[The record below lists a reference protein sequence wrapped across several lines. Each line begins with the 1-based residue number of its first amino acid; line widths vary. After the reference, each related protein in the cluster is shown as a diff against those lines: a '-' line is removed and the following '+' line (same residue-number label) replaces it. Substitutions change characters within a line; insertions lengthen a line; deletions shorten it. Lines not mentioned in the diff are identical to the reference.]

1 MTDLFERPAVQGEQ
15 QPARS
20 SRAEQRARRAAKK
33 RRQRRRRRALVVL
46 LVSLLVVGG
55 AGYLLLNNASDLFG
69 FANPLE
75 AKDFDGPGTEPVDV
89 VIEPGSTGRDMGAVL
104 TEAGVVASSAAFANA
119 FEENPNAGKIQ
130 PGTHTLLLGMSA
142 KDAVARLVANDSRVE
157 TKITIPEGSTVS
169 QILEKASSVTD
180 IPVADFQ
187 AAMADTAATGLPAEA
202 NGNYE
207 GWLFPTTYVLEPQDK
222 NALAIIQGMVSQ
234 TVMKL
239 DELGVAPENREAV
252 LIKASLIEREAG
264 RDEDRPKMS
273 RAIENRLATGMPLQI
288 DAAVA
293 YGTGNPPG
301 YQVKPE
307 DTRDATNPYNTYAH
321 NGLPPG
327 PIASPGAASMQ
338 AVLNPEPGEWLF
350 WTTVNYDTKETR
362 FAVTL
367 AEHNRNV
374 DALKQWLA
382 ENEG

>member
-20 SRAEQRARRAAKK
+20 SRSEQRARRAAKK

-157 TKITIPEGSTVS
+157 TKITIPEGYTVK
-169 QILEKASSVTD
+169 QILERSSSVTG
-180 IPVADFQ
+180 IPVAEFE

-207 GWLFPTTYVLEPQDK
+207 GWLYPTTYVLEPGEVT
-222 NALAIIQGMVSQ
+222 ATGIVQGMVSQ
-234 TVMKL
+234 TTSEL
-239 DELGVAPENREAV
+239 ADLGVAPERFQEVLTMASIVEWEGKNAEQRQKVARVIYNRIEDGMPLGMDAIDVYGLGKPAGQITTEEFQNPDLPYASRVHKGLPPTPIGSPSRESVEAV
-252 LIKASLIEREAG
+252 LNA
-264 RDEDRPKMS
+264 
-273 RAIENRLATGMPLQI
+273 
-288 DAAVA
+288 
-293 YGTGNPPG
+293 
-301 YQVKPE
+301 PE
-307 DTRDATNPYNTYAH
+307 
-321 NGLPPG
+321 G
-327 PIASPGAASMQ
+327 P
-338 AVLNPEPGEWLF
+338 WL
-350 WTTVNYDTKETR
+350 WYVTVNLDTGETK
-362 FAVTL
+362 FTDKY
-367 AEHNRNV
+367 AEFEQFKQEYR
-374 DALKQWLA
+374 QWLA

>member
-20 SRAEQRARRAAKK
+20 SRSEQRARRAAKK

-69 FANPLE
+69 FDNPLE
-75 AKDFDGPGTEPVDV
+75 AKDFEGPGTDPVDV

-104 TEAGVVASSAAFANA
+104 TEAGVVASSAAFAKA
-119 FEENPNAGKIQ
+119 FDENPNAGKIQ
-130 PGTHTLLLGMSA
+130 PGTHTLLLGMPA

-157 TKITIPEGSTVS
+157 TKITIPEGYTVK

-180 IPVADFQ
+180 IPVADFE

-207 GWLFPTTYVLEPQDK
+207 GWLYPTTYVLEPGDVSPQGV
-222 NALAIIQGMVSQ
+222 IQGMVSQ

-239 DELGVAPENREAV
+239 DELGVAPEDRETV
-252 LIKASLIEREAG
+252 LNKASLIEREAKYAP
-264 RDEDRPKMS
+264 DRPKMA
-273 RAIENRLATGMPLQI
+273 RAIENRLEINMALQI

-293 YGTGNPPG
+293 YGLNKPG
-301 YQVKPE
+301 TE
-307 DTRDATNPYNTYAH
+307 LTRDDTQNPDNPYNTYVH
-321 NGLPPG
+321 KGLPPT
-327 PIASPGAASMQ
+327 PIASPGAESLA
-338 AVLNPEPGEWLF
+338 AVVNPESGDWIF
-350 WTTVNYDTKETR
+350 WTAVNLETGETK
-362 FAVTL
+362 FAVTWDEHEANV
-367 AEHNRNV
+367 AELRRW
-374 DALKQWLA
+374 QA
-382 ENEG
+382 ENGG

>member
-119 FEENPNAGKIQ
+119 FEDNPNAGKIQ

-157 TKITIPEGSTVS
+157 TKITIPEGYTVK
-169 QILEKASSVTD
+169 QILERSSSVTG
-180 IPVADFQ
+180 IPVAEFE

-207 GWLFPTTYVLEPQDK
+207 GWLYPTTYVLEPGDVT
-222 NALAIIQGMVSQ
+222 ATGIIQGMVSQ
-234 TVMKL
+234 TTSEL
-239 DELGVAPENREAV
+239 AELGVAPERFQEVLTMASIVEWEGKNAEQRQKVARVIYNR
-252 LIKASLIEREAG
+252 IE
-264 RDEDRPKMS
+264 D
-273 RAIENRLATGMPLQI
+273 GMPLGMDAI
-288 DAAVA
+288 DV
-293 YGTGNPPG
+293 YG
-301 YQVKPE
+301 
-307 DTRDATNPYNTYAH
+307 
-321 NGLPPG
+321 L
-327 PIASPGAASMQ
+327 
-338 AVLNPEPGEWLF
+338 
-350 WTTVNYDTKETR
+350 
-362 FAVTL
+362 
-367 AEHNRNV
+367 
-374 DALKQWLA
+374 
-382 ENEG
+382 